1 MDIRDLIRKKA
12 IAAGIDPTHALTMA
26 SIESSF
32 DPKAANKH
40 GYKGLYQFGPSEWKT
55 WGQGKDIFDP
65 EANIDAFIGYHG
77 QIKDEL
83 KTALGRDPT
92 PDELYLGWQ
101 QGAGGASKLLTN
113 RDALA
118 KTLVSPDAV
127 LANGGDFNMTGGQF
141 ADLWRNK
148 YAAHSKTILGQ
159 SSGWT
164 GEGDTQESKWIGTA
178 PGSGLLAQ
186 PQAQPA
192 AGGGLLDPDY
202 GVSHADSAAAA
213 KQVNDA
219 MPPPRTPNYAGV
231 MAAGN
236 SLMQMGMPSGPSG
249 PSWTPQQSPVGRG
262 NPQLAG
268 LLTEIFK
275 RRNGGLLGGF

>member
-1 MDIRDLIRKKA
+1 MDIQSLIRKKA
-12 IAAGIDPTHALTMA
+12 REAGIDPTHALTMA

-40 GYKGLYQFGPSEWKT
+40 GYKGLYQFGPSEWKQ
-55 WGQGKDIFDP
+55 WGGGKDIFDP
-65 EANIDAFIGYHG
+65 EANIDAYIGYQG
-77 QIKDEL
+77 QIKDQL
-83 KTALGRDPT
+83 KTSLGRDPT
-92 PDELYLGWQ
+92 PQELYLGWQ
-101 QGAGGASKLLTN
+101 QGAAGASKLLTN
-113 RDALA
+113 ADAPA
-118 KTLVSPDAV
+118 KSLVNPDAI
-127 LANGGDFNMTGGQF
+127 LANGGDFAMTGGQF
-141 ADLWRNK
+141 ASLWQNK
-148 YAAHSKTILGQ
+148 YNAHNKRILGQ
-159 SSGWT
+159 SPGWT

-186 PQAQPA
+186 PQAQPSTS
-192 AGGGLLDPDY
+192 GGLLDPDY

-219 MPPPRTPNYAGV
+219 MPSRSPNYAGV

-262 NPQLAG
+262 DPRLAG

-275 RRNGGLLGGF
+275 RRSGGLLGGY